1 MSFITA
7 VTLSRVEAIHVGP
20 YQDTWKPTSGPRRV
34 PLLSVISTAVDIRFR
49 WCQLTSPSRRA
60 AMVSMCLK
68 RVHVGGIFAIIS
80 RISVVSQVERNR
92 VSLRCDQCENYPK
105 DQIVPL
111 SV

>member
-1 MSFITA
+1 
-7 VTLSRVEAIHVGP
+7 
-20 YQDTWKPTSGPRRV
+20 
-34 PLLSVISTAVDIRFR
+34 
-49 WCQLTSPSRRA
+49 
-60 AMVSMCLK
+60 MVSMCLK